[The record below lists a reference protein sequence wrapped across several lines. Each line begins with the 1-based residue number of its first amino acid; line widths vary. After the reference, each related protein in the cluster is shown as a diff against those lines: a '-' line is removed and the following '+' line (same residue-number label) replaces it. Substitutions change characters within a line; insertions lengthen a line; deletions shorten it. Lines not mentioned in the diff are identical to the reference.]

1 MPNNG
6 TEHDLP
12 RPAADEPS
20 LPGRPR
26 LKYARGAD
34 LSKVPL
40 ASDVAP
46 VDLTTILNVDSSNPF
61 LRALRIREGF
71 LRFGDLPPEITA
83 RASSALRME
92 EGAK

>member
-1 MPNNG
+1 MPDNG
-6 TEHDLP
+6 AEQDLP
-12 RPAADEPS
+12 RPAADEQ
-20 LPGRPR
+20 PR

-40 ASDVAP
+40 ASNVAP
-46 VDLTTILNVDSSNPF
+46 VDLSTILNVDSSNPF

-71 LRFGDLPPEITA
+71 LRTGDLPPEIAA

-92 EGAK
+92 ETNDFVIG